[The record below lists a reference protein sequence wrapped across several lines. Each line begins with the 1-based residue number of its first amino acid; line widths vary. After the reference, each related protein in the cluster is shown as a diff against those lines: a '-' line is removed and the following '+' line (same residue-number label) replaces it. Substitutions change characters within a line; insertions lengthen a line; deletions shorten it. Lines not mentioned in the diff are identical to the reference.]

1 MICSGE
7 WIISVM
13 LMYNKYDDQ
22 LWDMHISLLQG
33 ATLILL
39 FCCLLTPKSWYKI
52 PAFGIKINDQQ
63 TDILYEQIFGIFLEF
78 LEKVKCTTLQPYS
91 TDNVS
96 FLYSFIQ

>member
-1 MICSGE
+1 
-7 WIISVM
+7 
-13 LMYNKYDDQ
+13 MYNKYDDQ

-78 LEKVKCTTLQPYS
+78 LEKVKCTVHYS
-91 TDNVS
+91 HTQLIMYR
-96 FLYSFIQ
+96 FFILLYNKEELIPEILLT